1 MCCGTCRALAHACDP
16 ERAVQIAA
24 FAEVFWQTR
33 FGPLS
38 PADHRDQLR
47 VQRLAACQLDAQ
59 RIDALRSAGAAL
71 TLADAVR
78 LALG

>member
-1 MCCGTCRALAHACDP
+1 MLWNLPRALGHARDP

-24 FAEVFWQTR
+24 FAHVFWQTR

-38 PADHRDQLR
+38 AADHRDLLR
-47 VQRLAACQLDAQ
+47 VRRLAARQLDAQ